1 VAAVVVT
8 LASAPAHSGSTNE
21 ATRTGDTGPTASAHS
36 PAQAGN
42 AIELAGYRIALPA
55 NYKLGKTDTNCT
67 SDLHLN
73 ADETKRLITTPA
85 PGCPLLVT
93 SVERTLPSDASKFS
107 LSQGGH
113 DGSIIASFTGYND
126 WKAGKTYLPAK
137 LPDGTTVYV
146 TIDTGSAKTFAVG
159 DNLTTQLMELEN
171 GLQVSPTSEPPA
183 AGTPAEKPTV
193 NCNANCNN

>member
-1 VAAVVVT
+1 
-8 LASAPAHSGSTNE
+8 
-21 ATRTGDTGPTASAHS
+21 
-36 PAQAGN
+36 
-42 AIELAGYRIALPA
+42 LPA
-55 NYKLGKTDTNCT
+55 FG
-67 SDLHLN
+67 DLRGAH
-73 ADETKRLITTPA
+73 PA
-85 PGCPLLVT
+85 VRCKQVLVEPG
-93 SVERTLPSDASKFS
+93 
-107 LSQGGH
+107 GN